1 MKLSRLFALS
11 LAAITALFAV
21 VGWTQAE
28 LGGLEL
34 VMLGAGTVMI
44 LGAGVGRSRSAAS
57 RWLLVIASTGYTLLA
72 LATLGLQVNE
82 ASSLFVR
89 SGLSSFLLLGI
100 LLCLRC
106 AYQLNRTTRYGFH
119 NYYDRPR

>member
-1 MKLSRLFALS
+1 MRWSRLFALS
-11 LAAITALFAV
+11 LAAITALFAI
-21 VGWTQAE
+21 VGWLQAE

-34 VMLGAGTVMI
+34 ALLGTGTAMVLGAG
-44 LGAGVGRSRSAAS
+44 LGRSRSARS

-72 LATLGLQVNE
+72 LASLGLQVNQ
-82 ASSLFVR
+82 ASTLFVR

-106 AYQLNRTTRYGFH
+106 AHQLNRTTRYGFD

>member
-1 MKLSRLFALS
+1 MRLSRLFALS
-11 LAAITALFAV
+11 LAAITALFAI
-21 VGWTQAE
+21 VGWMQAE

-34 VMLGAGTVMI
+34 ALLGTGSLMI
-44 LGAGVGRSRSAAS
+44 LGAGLGRSRSATS
-57 RWLLVIASTGYTLLA
+57 RWLLVIASTAYTLLA
-72 LATLGLQVNE
+72 LAALGLQVNQT
-82 ASSLFVR
+82 SSLFVR
-89 SGLSSFLLLGI
+89 TGLSSFLLLGI